1 MKSLGGFDE
10 IIGHEQIIEHFQNA
24 ILLDKMSHGY
34 ILNGEE
40 NSGKSMLASAFAKT
54 LQCEKKDSNPC
65 GVCKSCRQVET
76 RNHPD
81 IIWIT
86 HEKPNSI
93 GVDDLREQ
101 LISDIYI
108 KPYSSPYKIYII
120 DEAEKM
126 TVQAQ
131 NSLLKTIEEP
141 PEYGIILLLTNNAE
155 GFLPTILSRCAVL
168 NLRPVKDLQIKKYL
182 MEQYKVPDYKADICV
197 AFAQGN
203 LGKALKLAS
212 SERFDEIK
220 EQVVKLLRQISTM
233 EHSALLSHVKE
244 MEKDKQDIYE
254 YLDLMLVW
262 YRDVLLFK
270 VTKDINSLVFRGEY
284 TSISKIATTSSYEGL
299 EIIIGAIEKARVRL
313 KANVN
318 FGLAIELLLL
328 TIKEN

>member
-54 LQCEKKDSNPC
+54 LQCEKKGNNPC
-65 GVCKSCRQVET
+65 GVCKSCRQAET

-81 IIWIT
+81 IIWVT
-86 HEKPNSI
+86 HEKPKSI
-93 GVDDLREQ
+93 GVDDLRDQ

-108 KPYSSPYKIYII
+108 KPYSSSYKIYII

-141 PEYGIILLLTNNAE
+141 PEYGIILLLTTNAE
-155 GFLPTILSRCAVL
+155 GLLPTILSRCATL
-168 NLRPVKDLQIKKYL
+168 NLRPIKDIQIKKYL
-182 MEQYKVPDYKADICV
+182 MEEYKVPDYKADICV

-212 SERFDEIK
+212 SESFDEIK
-220 EQVVKLLRQISTM
+220 EQIVKLLRQIPTM
-233 EHSALLSHVKE
+233 EHSSLLNYVKE
-244 MEKDKQDIYE
+244 MEASKQDIYQ

-284 TSISKIATTSSYEGL
+284 TSISKIAATSSYEGL
-299 EIIIGAIEKARVRL
+299 ETIIGAIEKARVRL